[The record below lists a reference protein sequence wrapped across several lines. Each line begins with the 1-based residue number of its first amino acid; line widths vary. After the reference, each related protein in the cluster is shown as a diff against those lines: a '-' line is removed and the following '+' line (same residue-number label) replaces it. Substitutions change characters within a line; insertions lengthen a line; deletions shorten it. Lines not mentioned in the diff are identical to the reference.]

1 MKPHEE
7 HRRAARKRL
16 EIAIVTVSTSRY
28 AKKRKGVDYSDEA
41 GDVAAEETIRA
52 GHRVMRRDL
61 VSDDAAMLRREVKG
75 FLAGNGDVLIFAGGT
90 GVSPRDVTIET
101 VRPFF
106 DKELD
111 GFGELVRR
119 LGYEEIGSA
128 ALLTRATAGVVS
140 GKIIVCLPGSPDA
153 VRTAMRA
160 FAGEFGHAR
169 FVAAG

>member
-1 MKPHEE
+1 
-7 HRRAARKRL
+7 
-16 EIAIVTVSTSRY
+16 
-28 AKKRKGVDYSDEA
+28 
-41 GDVAAEETIRA
+41 
-52 GHRVMRRDL
+52 
-61 VSDDAAMLRREVKG
+61 
-75 FLAGNGDVLIFAGGT
+75 
-90 GVSPRDVTIET
+90 VTIET

-160 FAGEFGHAR
+160 FAGEFSHAR